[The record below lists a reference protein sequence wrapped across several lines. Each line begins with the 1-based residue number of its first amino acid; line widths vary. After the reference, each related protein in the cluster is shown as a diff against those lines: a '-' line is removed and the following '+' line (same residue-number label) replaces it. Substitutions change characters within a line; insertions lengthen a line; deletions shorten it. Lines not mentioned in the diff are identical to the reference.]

1 MRRRLLPAL
10 VAVLTLTGVAAC
22 GDSEDGGSDSTGG
35 GSSISGLSVT
45 GDFGEEPK
53 VEVDGV
59 NVEEPESETIIEGD
73 GDELADDG
81 AAMTRIYIAKASDGS
96 KLASSYE
103 DEQPYKMVVAEQPPV
118 IADVIKGTTIGSRVA
133 LAAPATEL
141 YGEQGNP
148 QLGLTAEDD
157 VVVVFD
163 LVEAVEPPLEG
174 PEGEEQDPPAN
185 APKAETDDKGNVVG
199 IDFSD
204 APKDPPGKLQ
214 VITLIEG
221 EGPKVKEDD
230 PLTVDYFGSVWGGQ
244 EAFDE
249 SYSGDPASFQLS
261 QGSLI
266 DGWVEGLQGVP
277 VGSRVML
284 VIPADKG
291 YGDQEQQG
299 IPANSTLVFVV
310 DVLQAGS

>member
-1 MRRRLLPAL
+1 MRRRLAPAL
-10 VAVLTLTGVAAC
+10 VAVLTLVGVAAC
-22 GDSEDGGSDSTGG
+22 GDSEDGGSGSSGG
-35 GSSISGLSVT
+35 GDTISGLTIT
-45 GDFGEEPK
+45 GDFGKEPK
-53 VEVDGV
+53 IEVDGV
-59 NVEEPESETIIEGD
+59 EVEEAENETIIEGD
-73 GDELADDG
+73 GEKLADDG
-81 AAMTRIYIAKASDGS
+81 AAMARIFIAKASDGS
-96 KLASSYE
+96 ELASSYA
-103 DEQPYKMVVAEQPPV
+103 DAQPYKMVVSEQPPV
-118 IADVIKGTTIGSRVA
+118 IGDIVKGATIGSRIA

-148 QLGLTAEDD
+148 QLGITPEDD
-157 VVVVFD
+157 LIVVFD
-163 LVEAVEPPLEG
+163 LVDNVEPPLEG
-174 PEGEEQDPPAN
+174 PEGAEVDPPAD

-199 IDFSD
+199 IDFAD
-204 APKDPPGKLQ
+204 APKDPPAKLE

-221 EGPKVKEDD
+221 EGPEVKEDD
-230 PLTVDYFGSVWGGQ
+230 PVTVDYFGAVWGGQ

-284 VIPADKG
+284 VIPAEKG

-310 DVLQAGS
+310 DVLQGGS